1 MKKIL
6 AMISIFLIS
15 VTMLIGCGKTDPV
28 QEDLINY
35 INNQMPTLLEL
46 QDKVSKEYEASVEK
60 NVDDAAGAVKLKD
73 VIIPASK
80 ELLTKAKEIVPA
92 TEEVRKVHS
101 EYIEVVTDQQETFT
115 LLLQVFEAGKN
126 NDLTL
131 MDTLT
136 EKLKNISE
144 KPNNFS
150 TDLEALRKEHK
161 VEDAK

>member
-6 AMISIFLIS
+6 AIISILLIS

-35 INNQMPTLLEL
+35 INNQMPTMLEL
-46 QDKVSKEYEASVEK
+46 QDKVSKEYAASVEK

-73 VIIPASK
+73 VIIPASN
-80 ELLTKAKEIVPA
+80 ELLAKAKAIVPA

-101 EYIEVVTDQQETFT
+101 EYIEVVTDQQETFN

-136 EKLKNISE
+136 EKLKNVSE
-144 KPNNFS
+144 KPNNYS
-150 TDLEALRKEHK
+150 TDLEALKKEHK

>member
-1 MKKIL
+1 MKKVL
-6 AMISIFLIS
+6 ATISILLIS

-35 INNQMPTLLEL
+35 INNQMPTLREL
-46 QDKVSKEYEASVEK
+46 QDKVSKEYEASVAK
-60 NVDDAAGAVKLKD
+60 NVDDAAGAVQLKD
-73 VIIPASK
+73 VIIPTSN
-80 ELLTKAKEIVPA
+80 ELLTKAKAIIPA

-101 EYIEVVTDQQETFT
+101 EYIEVISDQQETFD

-131 MDTLT
+131 MDTLN

-144 KPNNFS
+144 KPSNYS
-150 TDLEALRKEHK
+150 ADLEALKKEHK

>member
-1 MKKIL
+1 MRKGLATIAIL
-6 AMISIFLIS
+6 LISI
-15 VTMLIGCGKTDPV
+15 TMLIGCGKTDPV

-46 QDKVSKEYEASVEK
+46 QDKVSKEYEVSVEK

-73 VIIPASK
+73 VIIPASN
-80 ELLTKAKEIVPA
+80 ELLTKAKAIIPA

-101 EYIEVVTDQQETFT
+101 EYIEVITQQDESFK

-131 MDTLT
+131 MDTLN

-144 KPNNFS
+144 KPNNYS
-150 TDLEALRKEHK
+150 TDLEALKKEHK

>member
-1 MKKIL
+1 MKKGLATIAIL
-6 AMISIFLIS
+6 LIS

-46 QDKVSKEYEASVEK
+46 QDKVSKEYEVSVEK

-73 VIIPASK
+73 VIIPASN
-80 ELLTKAKEIVPA
+80 ELLTKAKAIVPA

-101 EYIEVVTDQQETFT
+101 EYIEVITQQDESFR

-131 MDTLT
+131 MDTLS
-136 EKLKNISE
+136 EKLKTISE
-144 KPNNFS
+144 KPNNYS
-150 TDLEALRKEHK
+150 TDLEAMKKEHN